1 MRNLTKF
8 CKVGLAP
15 FFSNKLPFFKAEAP
29 FWILCY
35 FQLVRLAYVLGRVD
49 TFAHNS
55 LEFQMRKV
63 LDFAKKKLFV
73 SQSSCLRN
81 ELFEGVRY
89 ERFETLKRYETQ
101 FKGIQKSNSYETK
114 HKSRNIL
121 FCVLFCFAKQL

>member
-63 LDFAKKKLFV
+63 LDFAKKKYF
-73 SQSSCLRN
+73 
-81 ELFEGVRY
+81 
-89 ERFETLKRYETQ
+89 
-101 FKGIQKSNSYETK
+101 
-114 HKSRNIL
+114 L
-121 FCVLFCFAKQL
+121 FCKVRVCETSFSRGLGTKGTKSLKL